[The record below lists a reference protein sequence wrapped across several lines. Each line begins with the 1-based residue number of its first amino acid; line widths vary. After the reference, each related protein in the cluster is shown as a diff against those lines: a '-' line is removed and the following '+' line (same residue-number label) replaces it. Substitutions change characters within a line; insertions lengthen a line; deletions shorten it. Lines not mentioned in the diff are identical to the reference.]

1 MVTVDFWREARKAVA
16 QVKEDF
22 VWLAE
27 SVHAEFVKALRQ
39 EGVDAASDSQL
50 YEAFDLTYDYDIWT
64 AYERYVRGE
73 IPLDWYLERLSLQ
86 DMIYPDNYVKLRNLE
101 NHDQPRFAS
110 VMPQGASLRHW
121 LTFSLMQRG
130 TSLIYNGQEIGAS
143 HLPNLFDRDPIDW
156 QGGQEDLSDCLS
168 RLIDIKKSA
177 LPVQGAYDLSGDSD
191 LDLVQIAYKRPGSQD
206 LALLAAVSLK
216 GKSGDLAV
224 ALPDGDYVNALTSS
238 PVTVKEGKL
247 TVDQDP
253 SVIIL

>member
-1 MVTVDFWREARKAVA
+1 M
-16 QVKEDF
+16 
-22 VWLAE
+22 
-27 SVHAEFVKALRQ
+27 
-39 EGVDAASDSQL
+39 
-50 YEAFDLTYDYDIWT
+50 
-64 AYERYVRGE
+64 
-73 IPLDWYLERLSLQ
+73 ERLSLQ

-130 TSLIYNGQEIGAS
+130 TSLIHNGQEIGAS

-168 RLIDIKKSA
+168 RLIEIKKSA
-177 LPVQGAYDLSGDSD
+177 LPVQGAYDLTGDSD
-191 LDLVQIAYKRPGSQD
+191 LDLVQIAYKHAGSQD
-206 LALLAAVSLK
+206 LALLVVVSLK

-224 ALPDGDYVNALTSS
+224 DLPDGDYVNALTSS
-238 PVTVKEGKL
+238 SVTVKDGKL

-253 SVIIL
+253 IVIIL